1 MGIQILGILALN
13 IWLLLWGIPMF
24 VVLYRLKL
32 LRVDHDTEVAG
43 LDNTKH
49 GGTAY
54 PDFNVTQV

>member
-1 MGIQILGILALN
+1 
-13 IWLLLWGIPMF
+13 
-24 VVLYRLKL
+24 

-54 PDFNVTQV
+54 PDFNVTQVWKVLSPCGF